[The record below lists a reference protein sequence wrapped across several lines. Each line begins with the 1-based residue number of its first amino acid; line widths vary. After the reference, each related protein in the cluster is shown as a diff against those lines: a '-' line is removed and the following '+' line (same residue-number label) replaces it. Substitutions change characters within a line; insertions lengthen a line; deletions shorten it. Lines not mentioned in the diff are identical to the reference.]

1 MIERY
6 NTPEMSRI
14 WSDEHRYRAWLKVE
28 IAVCEVQTE
37 RGVIPAEAMKSRLV
51 ILPADLDISR
61 SMKHLALYYLY

>member
-37 RGVIPAEAMKSRLV
+37 RGVIPAEAMKV
-51 ILPADLDISR
+51 IREKADFDIQR
-61 SMKHLALYYLY
+61 